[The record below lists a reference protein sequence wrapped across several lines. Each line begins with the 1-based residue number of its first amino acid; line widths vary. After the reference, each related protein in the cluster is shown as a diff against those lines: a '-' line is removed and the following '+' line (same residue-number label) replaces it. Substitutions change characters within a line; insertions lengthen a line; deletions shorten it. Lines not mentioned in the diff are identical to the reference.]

1 MNPIYVAY
9 LYLTAAIIC
18 ELIGTTL
25 LNKSEQFSKLIPT
38 AFMAV
43 FFVTSLYCLSQSLK
57 VVPLGIAYAIWAGV
71 GIVAT
76 AIIGVVIFN
85 QKIDVP
91 AMTGIAFIVTGVII
105 INMFSKTS
113 GH

>member
-25 LNKSEQFSKLIPT
+25 LNKSEQFSKIIPT
-38 AFMAV
+38 AFMTV

-76 AIIGVVIFN
+76 ALIGVFVFN